1 LHYKEQKAGCK
12 ERKSF
17 DAEQIMYIFVQ
28 NIDKMHTEIIRI
40 IEAGLK
46 KDPKKVS
53 QYVDLLIKKLKKEGD
68 ERSAERLQRTLSLNS
83 DSFVSMAT
91 LDEITAQ
98 APVDNESRVSMV
110 EVENPLQ
117 TSRVIIDESI
127 QEALNTFIKKVNNK
141 DELLKAGVAT
151 NLSLMLYGPPGCG
164 KTTLANYIAKETNLP
179 LVTARLDTLVSSL
192 LGSTAKNIRKVFDFA
207 NNKPCILFIDEFDA
221 IAKARDDEY
230 EHGEL
235 KRVINSLLQSID
247 QFDNVLITA
256 TNHSKMLD
264 SAVWRRFNTVIKVN
278 RPASSE
284 FTEGLVNSFTE
295 NFTLDFK
302 EDKKRRDKL
311 MVVLSN
317 SSPSEIKT
325 VCNNAITN
333 SIINK
338 DTTVRYIE
346 FLKEAFKYKNHGK
359 VSNEELIAFLNENLI
374 TQIEISEDTGM
385 SLRKVK
391 ETITKFKEKE

>member
-1 LHYKEQKAGCK
+1 
-12 ERKSF
+12 
-17 DAEQIMYIFVQ
+17 
-28 NIDKMHTEIIRI
+28 MHTEIIRI

-53 QYVDLLIKKLKKEGD
+53 QYVDLLIKKLKKDGEVQF
-68 ERSAERLQRTLSLNS
+68 AERLQRTLSLNS
-83 DSFVSMAT
+83 ASFASMAT
-91 LDEITAQ
+91 LDEIVAQ
-98 APVDNESRVSMV
+98 APLDNESRVSMV
-110 EVENPLQ
+110 EVENPKQ
-117 TSRVIIDESI
+117 DSKIIIDESI
-127 QEALNTFIKKVNNK
+127 QDALSSFIKKVNNRDNLK
-141 DELLKAGVAT
+141 KAGVVT

-164 KTTLANYIAKETNLP
+164 KTTLANHIAMETGLP

-256 TNHSKMLD
+256 TNHSNILD
-264 SAVWRRFNTVIKVN
+264 SAVWRRFDTIIEVN
-278 RPASSE
+278 RPSSLD
-284 FTEGLVNSFTE
+284 FTEKLIDSFTN
-295 NFTLDFK
+295 NFNLDFSN
-302 EDKKRRDKL
+302 DKKKKERL
-311 MVVLSN
+311 VLILTN
-317 SSPSEIKT
+317 NSPSEIKT
-325 VCNNAITN
+325 ICNNAITN

-338 DTTVRYIE
+338 DKSIKYVE
-346 FLKEAFKYKNHGK
+346 FLKETFRHKNHGK
-359 VSNEELIAFLNENLI
+359 VSVETLITFLNDNLI
-374 TQIEISEDTGM
+374 SQVEIAEYTDV

-391 ETITKFKEKE
+391 ETISKSKE